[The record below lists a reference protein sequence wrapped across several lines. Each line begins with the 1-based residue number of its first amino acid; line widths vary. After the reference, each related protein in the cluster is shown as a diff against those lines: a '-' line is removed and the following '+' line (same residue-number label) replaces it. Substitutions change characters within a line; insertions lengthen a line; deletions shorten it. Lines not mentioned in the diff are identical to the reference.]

1 MRSVTRLAVALLA
14 GTLAV
19 TGCVKRT
26 TIDPNA
32 NPGRSELDRL
42 QTIVNARPDLEVV
55 ERQLSDLD
63 AAIREAV
70 AKHSPQSRFSVMAAS
85 HLRNGCQDPF
95 TRSIGR
101 QVNSDMFF
109 ADPPPS
115 AAQWLQIAGQL
126 AAVFRA
132 AGFMPNNSAPG
143 SPPLPVGSAN
153 DSQSRED
160 GATVK
165 LVNGVDGSPLDY
177 SYDTGCH
184 LPAGWRTAPPP
195 LDARPSNDPNV
206 HYPYL
211 YGAPGGRTVDAY

>member
-1 MRSVTRLAVALLA
+1 MRAVTRLAAALLA
-14 GTLAV
+14 GALAL
-19 TGCVKRT
+19 TGCVNRT

-42 QTIVNARPDLEVV
+42 QTIVNARPDLEAV

-70 AKHSPQSRFSVMAAS
+70 AKHSPQSRFSAMAAN
-85 HLRNGCQDPF
+85 HLSNGCQDPF

-115 AAQWLQIAGQL
+115 AAQWLQIAGEL

-132 AGFMPNNSAPG
+132 AGYRPNNSAPG
-143 SPPLPVGSAN
+143 SPQLPVGSAN

-177 SYDTGCH
+177 SYDTGCR
-184 LPAGWRTAPPP
+184 LPAGWRTSPPP
-195 LDARPSNDPNV
+195 PDARPSNDPNV